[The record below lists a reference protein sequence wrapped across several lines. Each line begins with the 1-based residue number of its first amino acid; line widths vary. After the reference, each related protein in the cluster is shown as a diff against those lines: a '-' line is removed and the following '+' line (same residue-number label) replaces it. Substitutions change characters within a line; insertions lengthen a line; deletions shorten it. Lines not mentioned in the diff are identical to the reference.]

1 MIVGNRQEATG
12 NRKRAKIVGF
22 ALSSL
27 LFALCSSI
35 EAQQKAK
42 TPRIGWLGYA
52 TLGSRIELFRRELRE
67 LGYVEG
73 SNVTIEVR
81 TADDKIDRLRV
92 LAEELTRL
100 KVDVLVVPSTPGAI
114 AAKNITRTIPIVF
127 IVSSD
132 PVAAG
137 LVDSLARPGENVTG
151 FTTIGAV
158 LAGKRLELLKEA
170 VPHLPRV
177 VGVLWN
183 SDDPTSLQQWKESQ
197 LPARDL
203 GLQLHSM
210 EVRSTGGLE
219 NAFKAATK
227 ARSAALAVTH
237 SAPFVSARERIA
249 ELATKNRLPGI
260 YPRGDF
266 VVSGGLI
273 SYGVDEVEPYRRA
286 ASIVDR
292 ILKGTKPADLPVE
305 QSTKFEM
312 VVNLKAAKQI
322 GVTIPPNVLARAD
335 RVIR

>member
-1 MIVGNRQEATG
+1 M
-12 NRKRAKIVGF
+12 
-22 ALSSL
+22 
-27 LFALCSSI
+27 
-35 EAQQKAK
+35 
-42 TPRIGWLGYA
+42 
-52 TLGSRIELFRRELRE
+52 
-67 LGYVEG
+67 
-73 SNVTIEVR
+73 
-81 TADDKIDRLRV
+81 
-92 LAEELTRL
+92 LAEELVRL

-127 IVSSD
+127 IGSAD

-137 LVDSLARPGENVTG
+137 LVDSLARPGGTSPGSPPSGPYWLENDWRCSKKPCPSPPC
-151 FTTIGAV
+151 A
-158 LAGKRLELLKEA
+158 
-170 VPHLPRV
+170 
-177 VGVLWN
+177 VLWN

-210 EVRSTGGLE
+210 EVRSTSELE
-219 NAFKAATK
+219 NAFKAATN

-237 SAPFVSARERIA
+237 SAPFVSARQRIA
-249 ELATKNRLPGI
+249 ELAIKNRFPGM

-312 VVNLKAAKQI
+312 VINLKTAKQI
-322 GVTIPPNVLARAD
+322 GLSIPPNVLAQSGSGDPVRREPVRRERETKTMKMTICFLAVCVLLALCFSADGAAGGENPTD
-335 RVIR
+335 RVSNRRLPFRPRRRSC

>member
-1 MIVGNRQEATG
+1 VILG

-22 ALSSL
+22 ALSTL
-27 LFALCSSI
+27 LLALCSSVG
-35 EAQQKAK
+35 AQQPTKA
-42 TPRIGWLGYA
+42 PRIGWLGLA
-52 TLGSRIELFRRELRE
+52 GPGSRIELFRRELRE

-73 SNVTIEVR
+73 SNITIEVR

-92 LAEELTRL
+92 LADELTRL

-127 IVSSD
+127 IGSAD

-137 LVDSLARPGENVTG
+137 LVDSLARPGGNVTG
-151 FTTIGAV
+151 FTTIGSI
-158 LAGKRLELLKEA
+158 LAGKRLEVLKET

-177 VGVLWN
+177 AVLWN

-203 GLQLHSM
+203 GLQLYSM

-237 SAPFVSARERIA
+237 SAPFVSARQRIA
-249 ELATKNRLPGI
+249 ELAITNRLPGI
-260 YPRGDF
+260 YARGDF
-266 VVSGGLI
+266 VLSGGLI

-305 QSTKFEM
+305 QATKFEM
-312 VVNLKAAKQI
+312 VVNLKTAKQI

-335 RVIR
+335 KVIR

>member
-1 MIVGNRQEATG
+1 
-12 NRKRAKIVGF
+12 
-22 ALSSL
+22 
-27 LFALCSSI
+27 
-35 EAQQKAK
+35 
-42 TPRIGWLGYA
+42 
-52 TLGSRIELFRRELRE
+52 
-67 LGYVEG
+67 
-73 SNVTIEVR
+73 
-81 TADDKIDRLRV
+81 
-92 LAEELTRL
+92 
-100 KVDVLVVPSTPGAI
+100 VVPSTPGTI

-237 SAPFVSARERIA
+237 SAPFVSTRQRIA

-266 VVSGGLI
+266 VISGGLI

-305 QSTKFEM
+305 QPTKFEM
-312 VVNLKAAKQI
+312 VVNLKTAKQI

-335 RVIR
+335 KVIR